1 MKTIRINE
9 QFLQG
14 AVQMELNGLGED
26 RVKSVEVIIITEY
39 TARIR
44 LNWEHWPLKET
55 NSFSVQSTDTLEDL
69 RGMIG
74 LELSAIDTAIKVF
87 EMRASVSSDP
97 TTEKD

>member
-14 AVQMELNGLGED
+14 AVQMELNGLGEN
-26 RVKSVEVIIITEY
+26 RVKSVQVFIINEY

-44 LNWEHWPLKET
+44 LVWQHWPLNDV
-55 NSFSVQSTDTLEDL
+55 NSFGVEYTFTLDEL
-69 RGMIG
+69 RELIS

-87 EMRASVSSDP
+87 EMRTSVISDP